1 MRENGVQYLSLI
13 WCCLL
18 RAESVGMAL
27 SQEQEQKLAKLRA
40 HLRDLPCAAVCFSGG
55 VDSSLLLVLAKEE
68 LGTYVVAITEA
79 NELNPRREIESAKAF
94 CQKLGVQQIEL
105 HHSLADLEGVAQNTP
120 QRCYLCKKQL
130 FSHMQ
135 EAADAWAR
143 KCGFFDGRDRE
154 GELATEV
161 RDCECECV
169 REREMMGERDGGQ
182 PGWCVPL
189 LEGSNVSDASDY
201 RPGHV
206 AVVEHGAVSPLLEAG
221 LTKQDI
227 REISRELGISTW
239 NKPSLACLASRI
251 PYGAHLST
259 ELLSRVDAAEQFLH
273 DAGFEQVRARVY
285 DGGSLACIEFEQTR
299 IAYGFAFLR
308 DGGAKKLHELGFS
321 HVCVDADGYRTGS
334 MNVGFDDVLAGF
346 TAATSCANLATADCV
361 ATTSCE
367 NHSGADC
374 VAATNYANSVA
385 FDRNASSQNQN
396 DA

>member
-1 MRENGVQYLSLI
+1 
-13 WCCLL
+13 
-18 RAESVGMAL
+18 MAL
-27 SQEQEQKLAKLRA
+27 SGEQEQKLAKLRA
-40 HLRDLPCAAVCFSGG
+40 YLRELLCAAVCFSGG

-68 LGTYVVAITEA
+68 LGTRVVAVTEA
-79 NELNPRREIESAKAF
+79 NELNPRREIESAKEF

-105 HHSLADLEGVAQNTP
+105 YHSLADLEGVAQNTP

-143 KCGFFDGRDRE
+143 ECGFFDEYDCE
-154 GELATEV
+154 GE
-161 RDCECECV
+161 CG
-169 REREMMGERDGGQ
+169 REHEMMGECDGVQ
-182 PGWCVPL
+182 PDWRVPL

-251 PYGAHLST
+251 PYGTPLNAD
-259 ELLSRVDAAEQFLH
+259 LLARVDAAEQFLH
-273 DAGFEQVRARVY
+273 DAGFEQVRVRVH
-285 DGGSLACIEFEQTR
+285 DGGSLARIEFEQTR
-299 IAYGFAFLR
+299 IADGFAFLC

-334 MNVGFDDVLAGF
+334 MNVGLYDVA
-346 TAATSCANLATADCV
+346 ADCE
-361 ATTSCE
+361 AITS
-367 NHSGADC
+367 GAGPAAADC
-374 VAATNYANSVA
+374 VAATGCENHSATDCVVATSWENSVA
-385 FDRNASSQNQN
+385 SDCNASSLNQI